1 MSEKELK
8 VLSIGIAHKLAQRA
22 SDVEDYEKMRAIC
35 EIAVSDPNI
44 IGDAND
50 YHNFAVVMSRE
61 DDYLSAYY
69 IVVKGLQQ
77 FPYNSDLLAD
87 AIYYGSNCKKYEECV
102 NHVNTLLSRPRS
114 SWTWRAFSFLID
126 YFENCWDW
134 KDSATEVEEGLNI
147 SLEISKDYQ
156 KYLPFEERSYLAE
169 YNIRQNLAKIALDKN
184 DIDGAANH
192 TAKALELLKSTIYSG
207 KYSAVQC
214 SLKYAEAIF
223 EQQAYEEVI
232 EICEK
237 ALQFGEEHASA
248 RLGYLMY
255 LSAQSREI
263 LLYKKVNNGSYEEDE
278 VKQIYDEYI
287 AALSDTG
294 DSYRRDIAR
303 RVKILAAKSGVPAP
317 SEIVSQK
324 IQKDDLS
331 ELWKRISEMK
341 AD

>member
-8 VLSIGIAHKLAQRA
+8 VLSIGTAHKLAQKA
-22 SDVEDYEKMRAIC
+22 SYSEDYEELRAIC
-35 EIAVSDPNI
+35 EIAIADQEI
-44 IGDAND
+44 IGDADD

-61 DDYLSAYY
+61 DDYLSAYQ
-69 IVVKGLQQ
+69 IVVKGLRQ

-87 AIYYGSNCKKYEECV
+87 AIYYGSNCQKYEECV
-102 NHVNTLLSRPRS
+102 DHVNILLSRPRS

-126 YFENCWDW
+126 YFESCWNW
-134 KDSATEVEEGLNI
+134 KDNAKEVEEGLEI
-147 SLEISKDYQ
+147 SLEVAKDFQ

-169 YNIRQNLAKIALDKN
+169 YKIRQNLSKIALDNN
-184 DIDGAANH
+184 DIEGATNH
-192 TAKALELLKSTIYSG
+192 TPKALELLKNTIHSG

-223 EQQAYEEVI
+223 ERQEFEEVI
-232 EICEK
+232 DVCEK
-237 ALQFGEEHASA
+237 ALQFGEEHASV

-263 LLYKKVNNGSYEEDE
+263 LLYKKITNGSYEENE
-278 VKQIYDEYI
+278 VKQIYNEYI

-294 DSYRRDIAR
+294 ESYRRDIAR

-317 SEIVSQK
+317 SEIVS
-324 IQKDDLS
+324 L
-331 ELWKRISEMK
+331 
-341 AD
+341 